1 MTILTLSNGG
11 MSQPLT
17 DDEGYKVRKFDWQ
30 PGGPRSVSALAPN
43 SDGSIDTTSLSG
55 AGAITIAL
63 RLPRSTTPFTERVTA
78 VKAFTHARLRPTLT
92 IDYQDGTPPLQA
104 TCSQGVVTSDIEAP
118 THRDAVAQ
126 FVVPSGV
133 LESAALHTSS
143 VNASGDGTAGRTY
156 DLVHDRT
163 YPTTT
168 PSGEVLV
175 MNAGDR
181 DVYPLLRLYGPWSG
195 VTRIENR
202 LTDQALVFDGESVT
216 AGDFLEIDTR
226 ERTILLNGDPAN
238 NRYHRLS
245 FPDSAWW
252 TLRPGAQRIRFVPT
266 TFTVPANARIIWR
279 DAYS

>member
-1 MTILTLSNGG
+1 MTILTLSAG
-11 MSQPLT
+11 SAEQPLT
-17 DDEGYKVRKFDWQ
+17 IAEGYVVRRYEFQ
-30 PGGPRSVSALAPN
+30 GGAPRGVATLAPN
-43 SDGSIDTTSLSG
+43 ADGSIDTSSYAG

-63 RLPRSTTPFTERVTA
+63 RLPRSVTPFTSRWTA
-78 VKAFTHARLRPTLT
+78 VKAFTHPRLRPTLT
-92 IDYQDGTPPLQA
+92 VDYEDGTPVVQA
-104 TCSQGVVTSDIEAP
+104 TLSQGTATGGIEAP
-118 THRDAVAQ
+118 THRDLVAQ

-181 DVYPLLRLYGPWSG
+181 DAYPLLRLYGPWSG

-245 FPDSAWW
+245 FPASAWW